1 MVAIDAS
8 GAEQANPDEPHSAD
22 PASQHKTQAVSHRRT
37 QSSLRQRPR
46 QLAGRL
52 SWGLADQ
59 AVSSLTNA
67 AVSIY
72 AARTLSAAHFGAF
85 SLAYVTY
92 SFALNASRGLATD
105 PLMVRFSGT
114 DVPTWRRAVARCTGT
129 ATAVGLVG
137 GIVVLGVAALFSGT
151 ARYAFLAL
159 GLTLPGLL
167 LQDSWRYAFFALG
180 RGSRAFLND
189 LTWALVLV
197 PGLLLLRATHHQ
209 QVFWFVFAWGASA
222 TVAALVGPLQAR
234 VVPRL
239 TATWLWIRT
248 HRDLGPRYLAE
259 NTANSA
265 ASQLRLYGV
274 GIILGLAAVGYV
286 QASLTLMGP
295 FMVIFLGFSL
305 VTVPEAAR
313 ILRRSP
319 QHLRLF
325 CLLVGGVLAVA
336 AMAWGIALLV
346 ALPRGLGQWLLG
358 PIWRPAYPLVLP
370 AAVGVAGACVIA
382 GASAGLRGLGA
393 SRRSLR
399 SQITASVLYVVLGVA
414 GAVVGGVTGTVEATA
429 LAIWLGAV
437 VWWWQLHVAMRQ
449 SGLLPAGG
457 RFWRRRGSQVERAIP
472 PPARMPP
479 PDLDVTLPLRVIPEL
494 AASVP
499 SSTIWNMPPV
509 RPERA
514 KVPASAKAVFAASA
528 AVLVAAC
535 ATSGWMLTHRT
546 PARTHVAVGG
556 LGPQASAPTHAPTHA
571 PAPAPVAAVPSARAL
586 KPVSATAFDPYGD
599 GQGENNSLVPL
610 AIDVSQATA
619 WHTQWYTTARFGNL
633 KPGTGLLLD
642 MGREVTVTSV
652 RVLLGSAS
660 GASLQLR
667 VGDEASSLTGLRPVV
682 RVTGAGGQVQLGL
695 TKPVHARY
703 LLLWFT
709 KLPPDNSG
717 TFQASVYNVWVEGRR

>member
-1 MVAIDAS
+1 MIW
-8 GAEQANPDEPHSAD
+8 
-22 PASQHKTQAVSHRRT
+22 
-37 QSSLRQRPR
+37 QRPR
-46 QLAGRL
+46 QIAGRL

-72 AARTLSAAHFGAF
+72 AARSLTAAHFGAF

-114 DVPTWRRAVARCTGT
+114 DVPTWRRAVGRCTGT
-129 ATAVGLVG
+129 ATVVGLAG
-137 GIVVLGVAALFSGT
+137 GAVVLGVAALFSGT
-151 ARYAFLAL
+151 ARFAFLAL

-167 LQDSWRYAFFALG
+167 LQDSWRYSFFALG

-189 LTWALVLV
+189 LIWALVMV
-197 PGLLLLRATHHQ
+197 PGLLFLRATHHEE
-209 QVFWFVFAWGASA
+209 VFWFVFVWGASA

-234 VVPRL
+234 VIPRL
-239 TATWLWIRT
+239 TAIRSWVRD

-286 QASLTLMGP
+286 QAALTLMGP
-295 FMVIFLGFSL
+295 FMVIFMGFSL

-319 QHLRLF
+319 RHLRLF
-325 CLLVGGVLAVA
+325 CLLVGGGLALA
-336 AMAWGIALLV
+336 ALGWGAALLV

-370 AAVGVAGACVIA
+370 VAIGLAGACAVA

-399 SQITASVLYVVLGVA
+399 SQVTASVLYVVLGIA
-414 GAVVGGVTGTVEATA
+414 GAVVGGVVGTAEATA
-429 LAIWLGAV
+429 LAIWLGAL
-437 VWWWQLHVAMRQ
+437 VWWWQLHRAMRE
-449 SGLLPAGG
+449 SGLRPAGG
-457 RFWRRRGSQVERAIP
+457 RFWRRRASRAERAVP
-472 PPARMPP
+472 LPARPLP
-479 PDLDVTLPLRVIPEL
+479 ADLDVTLPLSFMPEL
-494 AASVP
+494 AAGVP
-499 SSTIWNMPPV
+499 SSTIWNLPPV
-509 RPERA
+509 RPEQA
-514 KVPASAKAVFAASA
+514 KLPASAKAVFAAAA

-535 ATSGWMLTHRT
+535 AASGWMLTHRA
-546 PARTHVAVGG
+546 PARTHVAASG
-556 LGPQASAPTHAPTHA
+556 LAPQAGGAPAQA
-571 PAPAPVAAVPSARAL
+571 PAPAPAAPAPSVRAL

-599 GQGENNSLVPL
+599 GQGENSSLAPL
-610 AIDVSQATA
+610 AIDASRATS
-619 WHTQWYTTARFGNL
+619 WHTQWYATARFGNL

-642 MGREVTVTSV
+642 MGRDVTITSA

-660 GASLQLR
+660 GADLQLR
-667 VGDEASSLTGLRPVV
+667 AGDAASSLAKLRPVA
-682 RVTGAGGQVQLGL
+682 RAAGAGGNVRLRL
-695 TKPVHARY
+695 AAPAHARY
-703 LLLWFT
+703 LLIWFT
-709 KLPPDNSG
+709 KLPPDTSG
-717 TFQASVYNVWVEGRR
+717 TFQADVYNVKVEGRK

>member
-1 MVAIDAS
+1 M
-8 GAEQANPDEPHSAD
+8 
-22 PASQHKTQAVSHRRT
+22 
-37 QSSLRQRPR
+37 
-46 QLAGRL
+46 
-52 SWGLADQ
+52 
-59 AVSSLTNA
+59 SSLTNA

-129 ATAVGLVG
+129 ATTVGLVG
-137 GIVVLGVAALFSGT
+137 GVVVLGVAALFSGT
-151 ARYAFLAL
+151 ARYAFFAL
-159 GLTLPGLL
+159 GLTLPGLM

-180 RGSRAFLND
+180 RGSGAFFND
-189 LTWALVLV
+189 LIWALVMV
-197 PGLLLLRATHHQ
+197 PGLLFLRAIHHQ

-222 TVAALVGPLQAR
+222 TVAALAGPLQAR
-234 VVPRL
+234 VIPRL
-239 TATWLWIRT
+239 TATWSWIRD

-295 FMVIFLGFSL
+295 FMVIFMGFSL

-325 CLLVGGVLAVA
+325 CLLVGGGLAVA
-336 AMAWGIALLV
+336 ALAWGAALLV

-370 AAVGVAGACVIA
+370 VAVGLAGACAIA

-399 SQITASVLYVVLGVA
+399 SQVTASVLYVILGLA
-414 GAVVGGVTGTVEATA
+414 GAVVGGVTGTVEATT

-437 VWWWQLHVAMRQ
+437 VWWWQLHVAMKE

-457 RFWRRRGSQVERAIP
+457 RFWRRRPSRAERAVP
-472 PPARMPP
+472 RPVQLPP
-479 PDLDVTLPLRVIPEL
+479 PDLDVTMPLRAIPEM

-499 SSTIWNMPPV
+499 SSTIWNLPPV
-509 RPERA
+509 RPEQA

-535 ATSGWMLTHRT
+535 AASGWMLTHRA
-546 PARTHVAVGG
+546 PAQTHEAASG
-556 LGPQASAPTHAPTHA
+556 LAPQASSAPTHA
-571 PAPAPVAAVPSARAL
+571 PAPAPTASVPGARAL

-599 GQGENNSLVPL
+599 GQGENSSLVPL
-610 AIDVSQATA
+610 AIDASRATA
-619 WHTQWYTTARFGNL
+619 WHTQWYATARFGDL

-642 MGREVTVTSV
+642 MGRDVTVTSV

-660 GASLQLR
+660 GADFQLR
-667 VGDEASSLTGLRPVV
+667 AGDTGSSLANLRPVA
-682 RVTGAGGQVQLGL
+682 RATGAGGNVHLRL
-695 TKPVHARY
+695 ATPAHARY
-703 LLLWFT
+703 LLIWFT
-709 KLPPDNSG
+709 KLPPDSSG
-717 TFQASVYNVWVEGRR
+717 TFQADVYNVKVEGRR

>member
-1 MVAIDAS
+1 VVALDDS
-8 GAEQANPDEPHSAD
+8 GAEQASPDSPRRAVAGTHR
-22 PASQHKTQAVSHRRT
+22 ASRAVW
-37 QSSLRQRPR
+37 QRPR

-114 DVPTWRRAVARCTGT
+114 DVPTWRRAVAGCTGT
-129 ATAVGLVG
+129 ATTVGLAG

-180 RGSRAFLND
+180 RGSGAFLND
-189 LTWALVLV
+189 LIWALVMV

-234 VVPRL
+234 VVPRI
-239 TATWLWIRT
+239 TATWSWIRT

-265 ASQLRLYGV
+265 AGQLRLYGV

-286 QASLTLMGP
+286 QASFTLMGP
-295 FMVIFLGFSL
+295 FLVIFFGFSL

-325 CLLVGGVLAVA
+325 CLLVGGGLGVA

-370 AAVGVAGACVIA
+370 VAVGLVGACAIA

-399 SQITASVLYVVLGVA
+399 SQITASVLYVVLGLA
-414 GAVVGGVTGTVEATA
+414 GAVVGGVTGTVEATT

-437 VWWWQLHVAMRQ
+437 VWWWQLHVAMRE

-457 RFWRRRGSQVERAIP
+457 RFWRRRGSKVERAIP
-472 PPARMPP
+472 QSAWIPP

-499 SSTIWNMPPV
+499 SSTVWNMPPV

-556 LGPQASAPTHAPTHA
+556 LGPQASAPTHAPA
-571 PAPAPVAAVPSARAL
+571 PAPAAAVPSARAL

-610 AIDVSQATA
+610 AIDASRATA
-619 WHTQWYTTARFGNL
+619 WHTQWYATARFGNL

-642 MGREVTVTSV
+642 MGRDVTVTSV
-652 RVLLGSAS
+652 RVLLGGAS
-660 GASLQLR
+660 GADFQLR
-667 VGDEASSLTGLRPVV
+667 AGDAGSSLAKLRPVARATGVGGNV
-682 RVTGAGGQVQLGL
+682 RLQLA
-695 TKPVHARY
+695 TPAHARY
-703 LLLWFT
+703 LLIWFT
-709 KLPPDNSG
+709 KLPPDSSG
-717 TFQASVYNVWVEGRR
+717 TFQASVYNVRVEGRR

>member
-1 MVAIDAS
+1 VVAIDEPGAGQAS
-8 GAEQANPDEPHSAD
+8 PDSPRREVAGTHR
-22 PASQHKTQAVSHRRT
+22 ASRAAIW
-37 QSSLRQRPR
+37 QRPR
-46 QLAGRL
+46 QVAGRL

-72 AARTLSAAHFGAF
+72 AARTLTAAHFGAF

-114 DVPTWRRAVARCTGT
+114 DVATWRRAVARCTGT
-129 ATAVGLVG
+129 ATVVGLAG
-137 GIVVLGVAALFSGT
+137 GAVVLGVAALFSGT
-151 ARYAFLAL
+151 ARYAFFAL
-159 GLTLPGLL
+159 GLTLPGLM
-167 LQDSWRYAFFALG
+167 LQDSWRYSFFALG
-180 RGSRAFLND
+180 RGRGAFFND
-189 LTWALVLV
+189 LIWALVMV
-197 PGLLLLRATHHQ
+197 PGLLFLRATHHQ

-234 VVPRL
+234 VIPRL
-239 TATWLWIRT
+239 TATWSWIRS
-248 HRDLGPRYLAE
+248 HRDLGLRYLAE

-295 FMVIFLGFSL
+295 FMVIFMGFSL

-325 CLLVGGVLAVA
+325 CLLVGGGLAVA
-336 AMAWGIALLV
+336 ALAWGAALLV

-370 AAVGVAGACVIA
+370 VAIGLAGACAIA

-399 SQITASVLYVVLGVA
+399 SQVTASVMYVVLGLA
-414 GAVVGGVTGTVEATA
+414 GAAAGGVVGTTEATA
-429 LAIWLGAV
+429 LAIWLGAL
-437 VWWWQLHVAMRQ
+437 VWWWQLHRAMRE

-457 RFWRRRGSQVERAIP
+457 RFGRRRASRAERAIP
-472 PPARMPP
+472 IPARVAP
-479 PDLDVTLPLRVIPEL
+479 PDLDVTLPLTLMPEL
-494 AASVP
+494 AGSVAP
-499 SSTIWNMPPV
+499 STIWNLTPV

-514 KVPASAKAVFAASA
+514 RVPASAKAVFAASA
-528 AVLVAAC
+528 VVILAAC
-535 ATSGWMLTHRT
+535 TASGWMLTHRV
-546 PARTHVAVGG
+546 PAPAHVAAGG
-556 LGPQASAPTHAPTHA
+556 PAPHAGGA
-571 PAPAPVAAVPSARAL
+571 PAPAPAAPTPSARAL
-586 KPVSATAFDPYGD
+586 KPASATAFDPYGD
-599 GQGENNSLVPL
+599 GQGENSSLVPL
-610 AIDVSQATA
+610 AIDASRATS
-619 WHTQWYTTARFGNL
+619 WHTQWYATARFGNL

-642 MGREVTVTSV
+642 MGRKVTVTSV

-660 GASLQLR
+660 GADFQLR
-667 VGDEASSLTGLRPVV
+667 AGDAASSLAGLRPVA
-682 RVTGAGGQVQLGL
+682 RTTGAGGNVRLRL
-695 TKPVHARY
+695 ATPAHARY
-703 LLLWFT
+703 LLIWFT
-709 KLPPDNSG
+709 KLPPDSSG
-717 TFQASVYNVWVEGRR
+717 TFQADVYNVKVEGWK